1 VTDRQQLL
9 RELAAAEREAPPDL
23 AAEARNWAAIERR
36 LAQGP
41 GPPNLPEP
49 GVGGAALLKWVGGL
63 ALVGGLVGG
72 GILLARSDPA
82 PSPVAPAGMSAAT
95 GRSETGTG
103 DLSPGTAGSREAD
116 DLSPGTADKNLV
128 PGTGQDLGPADKNL
142 VPGTGQDPGPADL
155 SVGTGD
161 EPRDPKPADLAAGT
175 GGPDL
180 SPGTAPRPAR
190 PNKARRKPS
199 AEPAA
204 PEPAEAAPAE
214 PLDLAAELRLLS
226 SIRAA
231 LRRGD
236 SDAALAGIAE
246 HKQKFGAA
254 GALVQELR
262 AHEVEALCAAG
273 RAAEARRLADEF
285 LRRYPDSPHRARVAG
300 ECAEK

>member
-1 VTDRQQLL
+1 MTDRQQLL

-82 PSPVAPAGMSAAT
+82 PSQAAPAGMSAAT
-95 GRSETGTG
+95 GRQETGTG
-103 DLSPGTAGSREAD
+103 ELSPGTARPREAD

-128 PGTGQDLGPADKNL
+128 PGTGQDL
-142 VPGTGQDPGPADL
+142 GPADL

-190 PNKARRKPS
+190 PNKAGRKPS

-236 SDAALAGIAE
+236 SSAALAGVAE